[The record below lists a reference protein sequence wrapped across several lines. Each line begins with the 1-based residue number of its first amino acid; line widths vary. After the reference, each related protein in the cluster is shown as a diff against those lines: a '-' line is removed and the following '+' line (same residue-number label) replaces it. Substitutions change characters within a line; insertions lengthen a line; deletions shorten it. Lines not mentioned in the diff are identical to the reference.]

1 MRGAYV
7 RSGREE
13 DRKGEGAVKPI
24 TIAGIGNILM
34 GDDAIG
40 PQIARTLEAL
50 YDFEGARV
58 ADLGTPVLDFP
69 DHLDG
74 SETVLIV
81 DAVDNN
87 KAPGSITVYHKDDIV
102 RNGVPVR
109 MDPHSPALCEML
121 LRAEFTGVGP
131 KDAVLVG
138 VTAKQCNFY
147 EGLSEEV
154 RKAIPAAIEEVLK
167 QAELLGAQHVK
178 KENPEAPAIW
188 WEKPI
193 EMAAD

>member
-1 MRGAYV
+1 M
-7 RSGREE
+7 
-13 DRKGEGAVKPI
+13 KPI

-40 PQIARTLEAL
+40 PHIARTLEAL

-58 ADLGTPVLDFP
+58 VDLGTPVLDFP

-74 SETVLIV
+74 SDIVLIV
-81 DAVDNN
+81 DAVENN
-87 KAPGSITVYHKDDIV
+87 KTPGSITVYHKKDIV
-102 RNGVPVR
+102 KNGVPVR
-109 MDPHSPALCEML
+109 TDPHSPALCEML

-138 VTAKQCNFY
+138 VTAKRCNFY
-147 EGLSEEV
+147 EGLSDEV
-154 RKAIPAAIEEVLK
+154 RRSIDAAIEEVLH
-167 QAELLGAQHVK
+167 QAELLGARYAK
-178 KENPEAPAIW
+178 KENPSAPAIW